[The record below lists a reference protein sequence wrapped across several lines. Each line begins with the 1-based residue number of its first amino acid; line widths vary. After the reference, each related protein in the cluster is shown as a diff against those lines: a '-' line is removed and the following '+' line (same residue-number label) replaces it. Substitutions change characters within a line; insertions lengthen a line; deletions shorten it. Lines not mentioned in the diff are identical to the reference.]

1 VYQKVTYLVKK
12 MVLQEYL
19 VITLSLKIN
28 QRLTILVQQLLS
40 QQQLS
45 NQLGKLNYKTYLIM
59 SNKNGET
66 RLWQK
71 VKKGLTDC
79 FLTRIE
85 SSTINGIPDIHA
97 VMSNEVF
104 WIELKSDSLSYPKLN
119 KWQIVW
125 INKYILA
132 GGKIIILGETPLKRT
147 LKLYRPVSV
156 FTDPRSLVPFAS
168 FSFPLQWPLVQRR
181 MLTEL
186 GSCPDAA

>member
-1 VYQKVTYLVKK
+1 
-12 MVLQEYL
+12 
-19 VITLSLKIN
+19 
-28 QRLTILVQQLLS
+28 
-40 QQQLS
+40 
-45 NQLGKLNYKTYLIM
+45 M

-71 VKKGLTDC
+71 IKKGLTDC
-79 FLTRIE
+79 FLTRVE

-104 WIELKSDSLSYPKLN
+104 WLELKSDSLSYPKLN

-132 GGKIIILGETPLKRT
+132 GGKVIIFKETPLKRL

-156 FTDPRSLVPFAS
+156 FTDPRTLVSFAS
-168 FSFPLQWPLVQRR
+168 FTFPFEWPIIQRR
-181 MLTEL
+181 LLTEL
-186 GSCPDAA
+186 GSPPEAA

>member
-1 VYQKVTYLVKK
+1 
-12 MVLQEYL
+12 
-19 VITLSLKIN
+19 
-28 QRLTILVQQLLS
+28 
-40 QQQLS
+40 
-45 NQLGKLNYKTYLIM
+45 M

-97 VMSNEVF
+97 VMGNEVF

-125 INKYILA
+125 INKYIKA
-132 GGKIIILGETPLKRT
+132 GGKVIILKETLLQKS

-156 FTDPRSLVPFAS
+156 FTDPRSLVLVCLVLVPVTMATGPAAHPSGAGISSSGSVILVLVSWPPFLSSLFTVA
-168 FSFPLQWPLVQRR
+168 W
-181 MLTEL
+181 
-186 GSCPDAA
+186 

>member
-1 VYQKVTYLVKK
+1 
-12 MVLQEYL
+12 
-19 VITLSLKIN
+19 
-28 QRLTILVQQLLS
+28 
-40 QQQLS
+40 
-45 NQLGKLNYKTYLIM
+45 M

-71 VKKGLTDC
+71 VKNRLTDC

-97 VMSNEVF
+97 VMGNEVF
-104 WIELKSDSLSYPKLN
+104 WIEMKSDSLSYPKLN

-125 INKYILA
+125 INKYIKA
-132 GGKIIILGETPLKRT
+132 GGKVIILKENLGKTLLQKS

-156 FTDPRSLVPFAS
+156 FTDPRSLVSFAS

-181 MLTEL
+181 MLQEL
-186 GSCPDAA
+186 GSPSEAA